1 MRAML
6 VVTFCRRTIKSM
18 FLLSLVTFVWTLTII
33 GSVVVSYVNSWWLY
47 SFVLQSA
54 QIVVLN
60 DVTSQ
65 GGLTKI
71 DVTREMRMLPEC
83 TVGRTLSV
91 LPRLLSLAK
100 TKDLKDA
107 LASHVSMPTVPDPRV
122 QKSPLCYLDIQY
134 TRSPLRR
141 KTDLVSKVYRYLYP
155 IYAVS
160 DRICYPPKCTLSA
173 RAAATEAGAVSSAM
187 LTLRYDGASTRQLSC
202 NVTDRVKGLE
212 GPCGDFHRHSQSG
225 YQLRKHIMRVVLMS
239 DIMALMDT
247 LEDDMPTPP
256 RSSSSSSD
264 SLRSLAPRIPSP
276 LSIRLQFQTPHHRVE
291 VINLEPRIIS

>member
-6 VVTFCRRTIKSM
+6 LVTFCRRNIKSM
-18 FLLSLVTFVWTLTII
+18 FLLSLVTFVWTLTIL
-33 GSVVVSYVNSWWLY
+33 GSVVVSYVDSWWRY

-60 DVTSQ
+60 NVPSQ
-65 GGLTKI
+65 GGLTKV
-71 DVTREMRMLPEC
+71 DVTREMRMLPER
-83 TVGRTLSV
+83 TGGRKLSI

-100 TKDLKDA
+100 TKDLEDA
-107 LASHVSMPTVPDPRV
+107 LASHTTIPTASDPRIR
-122 QKSPLCYLDIQY
+122 KSPLCYLDIQY
-134 TRSPLRR
+134 TRSPLR
-141 KTDLVSKVYRYLYP
+141 KKADLVSPVYRYLYP

-160 DRICYPPKCTLSA
+160 DRMYYPPKCTLSA
-173 RAAATEAGAVSSAM
+173 RAATPGAGAMSSAM

-239 DIMALMDT
+239 DIMALKDT

-264 SLRSLAPRIPSP
+264 SLRSLAPTNPP
-276 LSIRLQFQTPHHRVE
+276 LSIRLQFQKPHHRVE
-291 VINLEPRIIS
+291 VMNLEPSVMVS